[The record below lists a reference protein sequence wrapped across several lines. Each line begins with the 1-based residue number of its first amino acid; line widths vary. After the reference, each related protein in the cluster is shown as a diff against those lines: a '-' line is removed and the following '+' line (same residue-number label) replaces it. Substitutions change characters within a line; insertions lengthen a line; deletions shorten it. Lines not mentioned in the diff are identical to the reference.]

1 MIIDSSVTIVITI
14 IIVVVV
20 TFDTT
25 IVTSNVIAIVNEN
38 LFNFGC
44 FLIYGLI
51 Y

>member
-14 IIVVVV
+14 IIIVI

-25 IVTSNVIAIVNEN
+25 IVTSNVIVIVNEN